1 MPLGTRRVF
10 ALRLTVE
17 DSDNVTAPVLADAV
31 ISLAVPLIVVGRAV
45 QVSEAPD
52 ASTPNGKL
60 PAEQFAPLAANAVAV
75 AALPVV
81 LPDEPETL
89 PVTFPVRLPLNV
101 PVVVPGSVGL
111 VGIDSVMAP
120 VEALAVI

>member
-1 MPLGTRRVF
+1 MGTRKVF
-10 ALRLTVE
+10 DVRLTVDGS
-17 DSDNVTAPVLADAV
+17 DSVTAPVEADAL
-31 ISLAVPLIVVGRAV
+31 ISFAVPAIVVGRAV
-45 QVSEAPD
+45 QLSAAPD
-52 ASTPNGKL
+52 ALTPSGNW
-60 PAEQFAPLAANAVAV
+60 PAEQFAPLAASAVAV